1 MVAATGSLGC
11 VVRWGGGTEG
21 KGGDGSGSHFRV
33 RVVSSGGG
41 PLARA
46 VPEDVSMTEAESAAR
61 SGAVLL
67 SLASRQAWPHILAA
81 AHVKPWK
88 LVLLHSADENE
99 SRRPAERLKAF
110 FDETRNLVG
119 DGRTELQEIPD
130 DDFQAV
136 ESRLDELSSGAAPG
150 ARRRVLN
157 FTGGNKLMAT
167 AAFRWAERNEVA
179 SFYLE
184 RRNRLTWFEP
194 SGSGFATSASEL
206 KDGIANDLDLLAL
219 LRCQLSASQVERP
232 GQRLTLSEQGKG
244 LRDKEFREQVMQGAV
259 DALLRVEGTADR
271 IAREGDALELQTAAV
286 VLKHGAAEVRRSLRL
301 KVDAPSSSL
310 PHAEI
315 DLLFNWDGRL
325 WLVDCKDRVSGSR
338 LVHRLRNEL
347 RSIPPPAEQLLR
359 RLGDEM
365 KIGPIKALKED
376 LVANVEVGGL
386 RGKVVCVRKVPLPE
400 EVHPYAQR
408 NDIDVVQKQDLF
420 QSFRRLMYPRG
431 RASRE
436 DFDALARRFAR

>member
-1 MVAATGSLGC
+1 M
-11 VVRWGGGTEG
+11 R
-21 KGGDGSGSHFRV
+21 FRV
-33 RVVSSGGG
+33 WVLSPGWVR
-41 PLARA
+41 LARA
-46 VPEDVSMTEAESAAR
+46 VPEDFSMTEAGSAVR
-61 SGAVLL
+61 PGAVLL
-67 SLASRQAWPHILAA
+67 SLASRQAWPHILAV
-81 AHVKPWK
+81 AHVRPWK

-99 SRRPAERLKAF
+99 SRRPAERMKAF
-110 FDETRNLVG
+110 FDETQDLVG
-119 DGRTELQEIPD
+119 DGGTELQEIPD

-136 ESRLDELSSGAAPG
+136 ENRLDELSRRAAPG
-150 ARRRVLN
+150 ARRRALN

-194 SGSGFATSASEL
+194 SGSGFATSACEL
-206 KDGIANDLDLLAL
+206 DDGITNDLDLLAL

-232 GQRLTLSEQGKG
+232 GQRLTLSQRGKG
-244 LRDKEFREQVMQGAV
+244 LGEEEFRERVMQGAV
-259 DALLRVEGTADR
+259 DDLLCIKGNADP
-271 IAREGDALELQTAAV
+271 EVKKGDALELQTAAV
-286 VLKHGAAEVRRSLRL
+286 VLKHGAVEVRRSLRL
-301 KVDAPSSSL
+301 KVDSPSSSR

-338 LVHRLRNEL
+338 LIKSLRDKL
-347 RSIPPPAEQLLR
+347 PSIPPPAEQLLE

-386 RGKVVCVRKVPLPE
+386 RGKVVCVRKVSLPP
-400 EVHPYAQR
+400 EVDRYAKR
-408 NDIDVVQKQDLF
+408 NGIDVVQKQHLF
-420 QSFRRLMYPRG
+420 QSFRRLMHPDG
-431 RASRE
+431 PADKE
-436 DFDALARRFAR
+436 DLDALRRHFAR

>member
-1 MVAATGSLGC
+1 MTD
-11 VVRWGGGTEG
+11 TET
-21 KGGDGSGSHFRV
+21 FV
-33 RVVSSGGG
+33 
-41 PLARA
+41 
-46 VPEDVSMTEAESAAR
+46 R

-81 AHVKPWK
+81 AHVRPWR
-88 LVLLHSADENE
+88 LILLHSADENE

-110 FDETRNLVG
+110 FDETQDLVG
-119 DGRTELQEIPD
+119 NGGTELQEIPD
-130 DDFQAV
+130 DNFQAV
-136 ESRLDELSSGAAPG
+136 ESRLDELSRHAAPG
-150 ARRRVLN
+150 ARRRTLN

-167 AAFRWAERNEVA
+167 AAFRWAERNKVA

-194 SGSGFATSASEL
+194 SGSGFATSACEL
-206 KDGIANDLDLLAL
+206 KGGIANGLDVLAL

-232 GQRLTLSEQGKG
+232 GQRLTLSKQGKDLG
-244 LRDKEFREQVMQGAV
+244 EKEFHERVMQGKV

-271 IAREGDALELQTAAV
+271 EVKEGDKLELQTAAV

-301 KVDAPSSSL
+301 KVDARSSSR

-325 WLVDCKDRVSGSR
+325 WLVDCKDRVSGR
-338 LVHRLRNEL
+338 LLVNSLRDQL
-347 RSIPPPAEQLLR
+347 PSIPPPAERLLR

-365 KIGPIKALKED
+365 KINPIKALKED

-386 RGKVVCVRKVPLPE
+386 RGKVVCVRRVSLPE
-400 EVHPYAQR
+400 EVHSYARR
-408 NDIDVVQKQDLF
+408 NGIDVVEKKDLF
-420 QSFRRLMYPRG
+420 QSFRRKMHPRG
-431 RASRE
+431 QASRE
-436 DFDALARRFAR
+436 DLDAVKRHLER